1 LPTKKA
7 AIPLLSGLSGKFLAT
22 MKTNFF
28 SYIVLF
34 FTFSLSAQQTGYWDK
49 TRATSK
55 EISLTAGDRISV
67 KSEDFP
73 KGTTEI
79 IYRITLLDD
88 NQQLASSL
96 VSLLKSVPDPS
107 GISQGS
113 AGAVFLMSKISGD
126 DKCTYAL
133 FSNEESAAK
142 YKNSGETVG
151 ACFEQNNPLSKEA
164 KLLSLE
170 NSKCLKANA
179 QNIWF
184 AFESKNWIMKQKIV
198 LEIVPWV
205 DYKLSKG
212 WSQENKK
219 SILDLC
225 KTSDL
230 AELIGN
236 SNDFCVCILDQFTQ
250 KYTFSEYQKLLAVEK
265 SKAYRDFGAKCLT
278 NTAENQ
284 SILNSVR
291 INSFQYFQK
300 KNYDKAI
307 RLLHVGLID
316 NQNGKVMDYN
326 ALATYYIY
334 SKQFGK
340 AIKYLKEAE
349 KMDASELLIQL
360 NLAHAYLLNDQFSE
374 AKTLHKKYK
383 NQNVS
388 ATENWNSRT
397 KSDFDEMKKV
407 GLASE
412 NFNRIL
418 KLIQE

>member
-1 LPTKKA
+1 MKKQFF
-7 AIPLLSGLSGKFLAT
+7 IYFFFLC
-22 MKTNFF
+22 
-28 SYIVLF
+28 
-34 FTFSLSAQQTGYWDK
+34 FSLSAQQTGYWDK
-49 TRATSK
+49 ARVTAQ
-55 EISLTAGDRISV
+55 EITLGAGDRIAV

-113 AGAVFLMSKISGD
+113 AGAVLLMSKISGD

-133 FSNEESAAK
+133 FSSEENAKK
-142 YKNSGETVG
+142 YKESGKVEN
-151 ACFEQNNPLSKEA
+151 ACFNQTTPLSKEA
-164 KLLSLE
+164 KLFSID
-170 NSKCLKANA
+170 NSKCLKANT

-184 AFESKNWIMKQKIV
+184 AFESQNWLMKQKIV

-205 DYKLSKG
+205 DTKLSKG

-230 AELIGN
+230 AELMGN
-236 SNDFCVCILDQFTQ
+236 SDDFCVCILDQFTQ
-250 KYTFSEYQKLLAVEK
+250 KYTFTEYQKLLAVEK
-265 SKAYRDFGAKCLT
+265 SKAYRDFGAKCLS
-278 NTAENQ
+278 NIPENQ

-291 INSFQYFQK
+291 INSFQHF
-300 KNYDKAI
+300 KNKQYDKAI
-307 RLLHVGLID
+307 RLLLVGLID
-316 NQNGKVMDYN
+316 NGNGKVMDYN
-326 ALATYYIY
+326 ALATYYMY
-334 SKQFGK
+334 SKQYGK
-340 AIKYLKEAE
+340 AIKYLQEAE
-349 KMDASELLIQL
+349 KMDDSELLVQL

-383 NQNVS
+383 NQNIS
-388 ATENWNSRT
+388 AKENWNNRT
-397 KSDFDEMKKV
+397 KADFDEMKKV
-407 GLASE
+407 GLPTD
-412 NFNRIL
+412 NFDRIL
-418 KLIQE
+418 KLIED

>member
-1 LPTKKA
+1 
-7 AIPLLSGLSGKFLAT
+7 
-22 MKTNFF
+22 MKTSFF
-28 SYIVLF
+28 IF
-34 FTFSLSAQQTGYWDK
+34 FIFFCFSLSAQQSGYWDK
-49 TRATSK
+49 ARVTSK
-55 EISLTAGDRISV
+55 EINLSAGDRISI

-126 DKCTYAL
+126 DKCIYSL
-133 FSNEESAAK
+133 YSSEENAKK
-142 YKNSGETVG
+142 YKDSGKVEG
-151 ACFEQNNPLSKEA
+151 SCFNQTIPLSKEA
-164 KLLSLE
+164 KLFSIE
-170 NSKCLKANA
+170 NSKCLNANA

-184 AFESKNWIMKQKIV
+184 VFESQNWVMKQKIV

-205 DYKLSKG
+205 DTKLSKG

-230 AELIGN
+230 AELMGN
-236 SNDFCVCILDQFTQ
+236 SDDFCVCILDQFTQ
-250 KYTFSEYQKLLAVEK
+250 KYTFAEYQKLLAVEK
-265 SKAYRDFGAKCLT
+265 SKAYRDFGVKCLS
-278 NTAENQ
+278 NTTENQ

-291 INSFQYFQK
+291 VNSLQYFQK
-300 KNYDKAI
+300 KNYEKAI
-307 RLLHVGLID
+307 RLLQVGLID
-316 NQNGKVMDYN
+316 KGSGKVMDYN

-334 SKQFGK
+334 SKQYGK

-349 KMDASELLIQL
+349 IMDSSELLVQL

-374 AKTLHKKYK
+374 SKALHKKYK

-388 ATENWNSRT
+388 AKENWKNRT
-397 KSDFDEMKKV
+397 KADFDEMKKA
-407 GLASE
+407 GLPTD
-412 NFNRIL
+412 NFDRIL
-418 KLIQE
+418 KLIED

>member
-1 LPTKKA
+1 
-7 AIPLLSGLSGKFLAT
+7 
-22 MKTNFF
+22 MKTQFF
-28 SYIVLF
+28 IYFIFF

-49 TRATSK
+49 TRVTTK
-55 EISLTAGDRISV
+55 EISLGAGNRITV

-88 NQQLASSL
+88 NQQLATSL

-107 GISQGS
+107 GVSQGS

-133 FSNEESAAK
+133 FSSEEIAKK
-142 YKNSGETVG
+142 YKDSGKVEG
-151 ACFEQNNPLSKEA
+151 SCFSQTTPLSKEA
-164 KLLSLE
+164 KLFSIE

-184 AFESKNWIMKQKIV
+184 AFESQNWLMKQKIV
-198 LEIVPWV
+198 LEVVPWV
-205 DYKLSKG
+205 DTKLSKG
-212 WSQENKK
+212 WSNDNKK

-230 AELIGN
+230 SELMGN
-236 SNDFCVCILDQFTQ
+236 SDDFCVCILDQFTQ
-250 KYTFSEYQKLLAVEK
+250 KYTFTEYQKLLAVEK
-265 SKAYRDFGAKCLT
+265 SKAYRDFGAKCLS
-278 NTAENQ
+278 NTTENQ
-284 SILNSVR
+284 SILNSFRV
-291 INSFQYFQK
+291 NSFQYFQK
-300 KNYDKAI
+300 KNYEKAI

-316 NQNGKVMDYN
+316 KGNGKVMDYN

-334 SKQFGK
+334 SKQYGK

-349 KMDASELLIQL
+349 IMDSSELLVQL
-360 NLAHAYLLNDQFSE
+360 NLAHAYLLNDQYSD
-374 AKTLHKKYK
+374 ARTLHKKYK
-383 NQNVS
+383 NQIVS
-388 ATENWNSRT
+388 VAESWKQRT
-397 KSDFDEMKKV
+397 KIDFEEMKKA
-407 GLASE
+407 GIHSE
-412 NFNRIL
+412 DFDRIL

>member
-1 LPTKKA
+1 MKNSISVQIKKQVET
-7 AIPLLSGLSGKFLAT
+7 IILTVFFFLCC
-22 MKTNFF
+22 
-28 SYIVLF
+28 
-34 FTFSLSAQQTGYWDK
+34 FTISAQQTGYWDK
-49 TRATSK
+49 TRVTSK
-55 EISLTAGDRISV
+55 EISLTAGDRIAV

-113 AGAVFLMSKISGD
+113 AGAVFLVSKISGD

-133 FSNEESAAK
+133 FSSEESASK

-151 ACFEQNNPLSKEA
+151 ACFLQNTPLSKEA
-164 KLLSLE
+164 KLLSLD

-184 AFESKNWIMKQKIV
+184 AFESQNWIMKQKIV

-212 WSQENKK
+212 WSQVNKK

-230 AELIGN
+230 AELMGN
-236 SNDFCVCILDQFTQ
+236 SDDFCVCILDQFTL
-250 KYTFSEYQKLLAVEK
+250 KYTFPEYQKLLAVEK

-291 INSFQYFQK
+291 ANSFQYFQK

-316 NQNGKVMDYN
+316 NGNGKVMDYN
-326 ALATYYIY
+326 ALATYYLY

-340 AIKYLKEAE
+340 AIKYLKDAE

-360 NLAHAYLLNDQFSE
+360 NLAHAYLLNDQFGE
-374 AKTLHKKYK
+374 AKALHRKYK

-397 KSDFDEMKKV
+397 KSDFDEMKKA
-407 GLASE
+407 GLSSDD
-412 NFNRIL
+412 FDRIL

>member
-1 LPTKKA
+1 M
-7 AIPLLSGLSGKFLAT
+7 KF
-22 MKTNFF
+22 F
-28 SYIVLF
+28 YVLF
-34 FTFSLSAQQTGYWDK
+34 FSVFYLSLAAQQTGYWDK
-49 TRATSK
+49 ARVTSK
-55 EISLTAGDRISV
+55 EISLGAGNRIII

-96 VSLLKSVPDPS
+96 VSLLKSIPDPS

-113 AGAVFLMSKISGD
+113 AGGVFLMSKISGD

-133 FSNEESAAK
+133 FSNEEAARK
-142 YKNSGETVG
+142 YKDSGKTEK
-151 ACFEQNNPLSKEA
+151 ACYVQSTPLSKDA
-164 KLLSLE
+164 KLFSIE
-170 NSKCLKANA
+170 NSKCLQSNA
-179 QNIWF
+179 QNVWF
-184 AFESKNWIMKQKIV
+184 AFESQNWIMKQKIM
-198 LEIVPWV
+198 LEVVPWV

-219 SILDLC
+219 AILDLC

-236 SNDFCVCILDQFTQ
+236 SNDFCVCVLDQFMQ
-250 KYTFSEYQKLLAVEK
+250 KYTFTEYQKLLAAEK
-265 SKAYRDFGAKCLT
+265 SKAYRDFGSKCLS
-278 NTAENQ
+278 NTAENAT
-284 SILNSVR
+284 I
-291 INSFQYFQK
+291 INSIRVNSFDYFK
-300 KNYDKAI
+300 KKQYDKAI
-307 RLLHVGLID
+307 RLLHVGIID
-316 NQNGKVMDYN
+316 NGNAKIVDYN

-349 KMDASELLIQL
+349 QKDPSELLVQL

-374 AKTLHKKYK
+374 ARNLHKKYK

-388 ATENWNSRT
+388 AVEDWKTRT
-397 KSDFDEMKKV
+397 KNDFNEFKAAGIQSDD
-407 GLASE
+407 
-412 NFNRIL
+412 FNRIL